1 MALLSAPVPE
11 HLTMDEIST
20 SRSTAWMRVVVL
32 AISAFIF
39 NTTEFIP
46 VGLLSDIAQSFEM
59 QTEQVGLIITI
70 YAWIVATMS
79 LICMLLTSKIERRK
93 LLIGVFILFIASHV
107 LTAVAWN
114 FTTLVISRAGV
125 ALAHSVFWS
134 ITASLAIR
142 VAPAGKKA
150 QALSMLAGGTAL
162 AMVLGLPLGRVVG
175 QLLGWRMT
183 FIGIAVCATLALV
196 MLWRLLPVL
205 KSEHSG
211 SLASV
216 PLLFKRPEL
225 VSLYM
230 LTIIVVTAHFT
241 AYSYIE
247 PFIQTVAG
255 LSANFTT
262 LMLLLFGAAGIIGS
276 ILFSRYSER
285 FPSGFFMGAIGL
297 LAISLLL
304 LLPASGNETTL
315 TLLCVIWGMAIM
327 AIGLSM
333 QAKVLSLAPD
343 ATDVSMAIF
352 SGLYNFGIGGGALL
366 GNQVSLHLGMAN
378 IGFVGAPLALIA
390 LGWCILCFYR
400 SERLQQHRA

>member
-1 MALLSAPVPE
+1 MNEVAA
-11 HLTMDEIST
+11 
-20 SRSTAWMRVVVL
+20 SRRTAWLRVVVL
-32 AISAFIF
+32 AVSAFIF

-46 VGLLSDIAQSFEM
+46 VGLLSDIAQSFAM

-70 YAWIVATMS
+70 YAWIVAAAS
-79 LICMLLTSKIERRK
+79 LVCMLLTSKIERRK
-93 LLIGVFILFIASHV
+93 LLIGVFILFIGSHV

-183 FIGIAVCATLALV
+183 FIGIAVAATLALL

-216 PLLFKRPEL
+216 PVLFKRPAL

-247 PFIQTVAG
+247 PFIQRVAG
-255 LSANFTT
+255 LSDNFTT
-262 LMLLLFGAAGIIGS
+262 LMLLLFGATGIIGS
-276 ILFSRYSER
+276 LLFSRYSER
-285 FPSGFFMGAIGL
+285 FPSGLFISAIGL
-297 LAISLLL
+297 LAVCLLL
-304 LLPASGNETTL
+304 LLPAADSELHL
-315 TLLCVIWGMAIM
+315 TLLCAFWGMAIM

-343 ATDVSMAIF
+343 ATDVAMSIY
-352 SGLYNFGIGGGALL
+352 SGLYNLGIGGGALL
-366 GNQVSLHLGMAN
+366 GNQVSLHLGMPN
-378 IGFVGAPLALIA
+378 VGLVGAPLALIA
-390 LGWCILCFYR
+390 LGWCVLNFYR
-400 SERLQQHRA
+400 SERLQHHRA

>member
-1 MALLSAPVPE
+1 
-11 HLTMDEIST
+11 MDEIST

>member
-1 MALLSAPVPE
+1 MNEVAA
-11 HLTMDEIST
+11 
-20 SRSTAWMRVVVL
+20 SRRTAWLRVVVL
-32 AISAFIF
+32 AVSAFIF

-46 VGLLSDIAQSFEM
+46 VGLLSDIAQSFAM

-70 YAWIVATMS
+70 YAWIVAAAS
-79 LICMLLTSKIERRK
+79 LVCMLLTSKIERRK
-93 LLIGVFILFIASHV
+93 LLIGVFMLFIASHV

-183 FIGIAVCATLALV
+183 FIGIAVAATLALL

-216 PLLFKRPEL
+216 PVLFKRPAL

-247 PFIQTVAG
+247 PFIQRVAG
-255 LSANFTT
+255 LSDNFTT
-262 LMLLLFGAAGIIGS
+262 LMLLLFGATGIIGS
-276 ILFSRYSER
+276 LLFSRYSER
-285 FPSGFFMGAIGL
+285 FPSGLFMSAIGL
-297 LAISLLL
+297 LAICLLL
-304 LLPASGNETTL
+304 LLPAAGSELHL
-315 TLLCVIWGMAIM
+315 TLLCAFWGMAIM

-343 ATDVSMAIF
+343 ATDVAMSIY
-352 SGLYNFGIGGGALL
+352 SGLYNLGIGGGALL
-366 GNQVSLHLGMAN
+366 GNQVSLHLGMPN
-378 IGFVGAPLALIA
+378 VGLVGAPLALIA
-390 LGWCILCFYR
+390 LGWCVLNFYR
-400 SERLQQHRA
+400 SERLQHHRA

>member
-1 MALLSAPVPE
+1 MNEVAA
-11 HLTMDEIST
+11 
-20 SRSTAWMRVVVL
+20 SRRTAWLRVVVL
-32 AISAFIF
+32 AVSAFIF

-46 VGLLSDIAQSFEM
+46 VGLLSDIAQSFAM

-70 YAWIVATMS
+70 YAWIVAAAS
-79 LICMLLTSKIERRK
+79 LVCMLLTSKIERRK

-183 FIGIAVCATLALV
+183 FIGIAVAATLALL

-216 PLLFKRPEL
+216 PVLFKRPAL

-247 PFIQTVAG
+247 PFIQRVAG
-255 LSANFTT
+255 LSDNFTT
-262 LMLLLFGAAGIIGS
+262 LMLLLFGATGIIGS
-276 ILFSRYSER
+276 LLFSRYSER
-285 FPSGFFMGAIGL
+285 FPSGLFMSAIGL
-297 LAISLLL
+297 LAVCLLL
-304 LLPASGNETTL
+304 LLPATGSELHL
-315 TLLCVIWGMAIM
+315 TLLCAFWGMAIM

-343 ATDVSMAIF
+343 ATDVAMSIY
-352 SGLYNFGIGGGALL
+352 SGLYNLGIGGGALL
-366 GNQVSLHLGMAN
+366 GNQVSLHLGMPN
-378 IGFVGAPLALIA
+378 VGLVGAPLALIA
-390 LGWCILCFYR
+390 LGWCVLNFYR
-400 SERLQQHRA
+400 SERLQHHRA

>member
-1 MALLSAPVPE
+1 
-11 HLTMDEIST
+11 MDEVST
-20 SRSTAWMRVVVL
+20 SRSTAWMRVVAL
-32 AISAFIF
+32 AVSAFIF

-70 YAWIVATMS
+70 YAWIVATAS

-93 LLIGVFILFIASHV
+93 LLIGVFMLFIASHV

-162 AMVLGLPLGRVVG
+162 AMVLGLPLGRVIG

-183 FIGIAVCATLALV
+183 FIGIAVCATLALA

-211 SLASV
+211 SLSSV
-216 PLLFKRPEL
+216 PQLFKRPAL
-225 VSLYM
+225 VSRYM
-230 LTIIVVTAHFT
+230 LTVIVVTAHFT

-247 PFIQTVAG
+247 PFIQNVAG

-276 ILFSRYSER
+276 LLFSRYSER
-285 FPSGFFMGAIGL
+285 FPSGFFIGAIGL
-297 LAISLLL
+297 LTVSLLL
-304 LLPASGNETTL
+304 LLPASGDETTL
-315 TLLCVIWGMAIM
+315 TLLCVVWGMAIM

-343 ATDVSMAIF
+343 ATDVAMAMF
-352 SGLYNFGIGGGALL
+352 SGLYNLGIGGGALL

-378 IGFVGAPLALIA
+378 IGFVAAPLALIA
-390 LGWCILCFYR
+390 LGWCVLSLYR
-400 SERLQQHRA
+400 SERLQQHQA